1 MYFPFASFSC
11 MSDIF
16 LSIMISWMEQK
27 NMQSMLFN
35 QIDVDSKKESR
46 YGILFLCKLFLFEH
60 AEMRITERFE

>member
-1 MYFPFASFSC
+1 
-11 MSDIF
+11 
-16 LSIMISWMEQK
+16 MISWMEQK